1 MALYHTYR
9 PQQFADIV
17 GQVHI
22 VQTLTN
28 QIKNNKTAHA
38 YLFSGPRGSG
48 KTTTARLIAKAV
60 NCLERKENAFEPCNT
75 CDACKEITL
84 GRAIDIIEI
93 DAASNTGVDN
103 VRENIIE
110 SIHFR
115 PNKAKYKVFIID
127 EVHMLSTSA
136 FNALLK
142 TLEEP
147 PSHVLFIL
155 ATTELHKVPET
166 IVSRCQHFI
175 FHKLSFSELMGYLEN
190 IAKQEK
196 IKVDTSVFER
206 IIHKCDGCA
215 RDAIKLLD
223 QLLATGEKKITQE
236 VANIILP
243 TSNISDVISFLSSV
257 FEKNIQ
263 QVMTQ
268 IQNIADANT
277 QITFFIDESI
287 NVLRSIMILSLSPD
301 DTTRQTILANYDEKS
316 INTIEQLAKSNTP
329 KSILRFI
336 DILLQRKKQMKS
348 TPLPQM
354 VLEMSALEWI
364 MPAEMEIKELPR
376 KIIPPIVPEKK
387 ESIPVVEKEIITK
400 EPIEEKDAKD
410 ICKEDIEKN
419 WNKIVENIEK
429 VAQSISIILKSTHVL
444 ETKGNTVI
452 FGVQFALH
460 KDKLLESQTKNKIEQ
475 ILTDIL
481 GTKILLDVQTK
492 QTEENTSHEEV
503 QNLADLL
510 GGQVI
515 S

>member
-60 NCLERKENAFEPCNT
+60 NCLQRKENQFEPCNE

-223 QLLATGEKKITQE
+223 QLLATGEKKITEE

-257 FEKNIQ
+257 FEKNMQ

-277 QITFFIDESI
+277 QINFFIDECI
-287 NVLRSIMILSLSPD
+287 NVLRVVMILSLSPD
-301 DTTRQTILANYDEKS
+301 ETTQKTILANYDEKS
-316 INTIEQLAKSNTP
+316 IKTIENLAKNNTS
-329 KSILRFI
+329 KSILHFI
-336 DILLQRKKQMKS
+336 DILLQRKKQIKS

-364 MPAEMEIKELPR
+364 LPEEMVIKEITP
-376 KIIPPIVPEKK
+376 KIIPPIIPEKK
-387 ESIPVVEKEIITK
+387 ENKPLPQQEIPIIETKKE
-400 EPIEEKDAKD
+400 EGKD
-410 ICKEDIEKN
+410 ICKEDIEKI

-429 VAQSISIILKSTHVL
+429 IAQSLSIILKSTQVL

-452 FGVQFALH
+452 LGVQFALH
-460 KDKLLESQTKNKIEQ
+460 KDKLLETQTKNKIEQ

-481 GTKILLDVQTK
+481 GTKTLLDVQTK
-492 QTEENTSHEEV
+492 QTENNTSHEEV
-503 QNLADLL
+503 QNLANLL
-510 GGQVI
+510 GGQII